1 MTESEAHAAGYA
13 AFEEFRA
20 CRCYAGLADPLTVR
34 PEDAE
39 KSFLPPVDEG
49 DTPMQM
55 VRPWPKDRLA
65 WRAGFALAQANARA
79 GHGASHE

>member
-1 MTESEAHAAGYA
+1 MTEEEAKAAGYA
-13 AFEEFRA
+13 AYRQYSE

-39 KSFLPPVDEG
+39 RVFLPPIDEG
-49 DTPMQM
+49 DTPMQIA
-55 VRPWPKDRLA
+55 RPWPKDRLA

-79 GHGASHE
+79 GHGASNE